1 MSAPLVLPIML
12 LPAGRAALVV
22 GAGEVAARRI
32 AWLIEAGAEVEAVAP
47 EVSEQVSAF
56 ETKGLVTVHREPYCT
71 QHMSGKWLAVA
82 ATNNPDVN
90 AQVVSDA
97 RAHGVLVGDASD
109 PGRGDFITPGSVRR
123 GRLVLAATT
132 SRASPR
138 LASRITQELSA
149 RYGPEYGVYLDMISE
164 VRDQILGSEPQ
175 NPARKARLRQLADDD
190 EILSL
195 VREGRM
201 LEARE
206 KANSWIS

>member
-1 MSAPLVLPIML
+1 M
-12 LPAGRAALVV
+12 
-22 GAGEVAARRI
+22 
-32 AWLIEAGAEVEAVAP
+32 
-47 EVSEQVSAF
+47 
-56 ETKGLVTVHREPYCT
+56 
-71 QHMSGKWLAVA
+71 
-82 ATNNPDVN
+82 
-90 AQVVSDA
+90 
-97 RAHGVLVGDASD
+97 
-109 PGRGDFITPGSVRR
+109 
-123 GRLVLAATT
+123 VLAATT